1 MNSFGQL
8 GPDVLRIGWKC
19 ASKAARRDV
28 PSQPL
33 GVGGASGCQGEETPA
48 FKARRGYY
56 YYGFCQRILE
66 VVYEGVA
73 ERLYGRSYA
82 LRNNPVFLQWLKY
95 SKPEWTPIFNDP
107 PPPPPP
113 PSSLIASP
121 PSSLV
126 PAPPPSEGSQGG
138 VGPSMY
144 QASEVAAV
152 AVAFLD
158 GLEVLRAN

>member
-1 MNSFGQL
+1 M
-8 GPDVLRIGWKC
+8 V
-19 ASKAARRDV
+19 KARNFTAGCQDDHL
-28 PSQPL
+28 SQPL
-33 GVGGASGCQGEETPA
+33 GVGGASGCQGEETPV

-95 SKPEWTPIFNDP
+95 SKPKWTPIFNDP
-107 PPPPPP
+107 PPQPPPP
-113 PSSLIASP
+113 HSLIASP

-126 PAPPPSEGSQGG
+126 PALPPSVGSQGG
-138 VGPSMY
+138 VGPANQGLDVS
-144 QASEVAAV
+144 ARAV
-152 AVAFLD
+152 HFLS
-158 GLEVLRAN
+158 GLVVLHAPDPC